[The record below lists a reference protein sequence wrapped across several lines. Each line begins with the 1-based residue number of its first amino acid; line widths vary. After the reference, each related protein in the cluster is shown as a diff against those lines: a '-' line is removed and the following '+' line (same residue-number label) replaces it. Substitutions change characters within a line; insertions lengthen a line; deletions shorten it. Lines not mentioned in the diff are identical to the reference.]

1 MVIKL
6 LRLKQF
12 KNIKGFLNLIRV
24 AKIDG
29 ILNVKANTNKKIE
42 QILEKFEKKKKL
54 QNLLYKPFLK
64 TAKYKLL
71 PGTNS

>member
-42 QILEKFEKKKKL
+42 QILEKFEKKKK
-54 QNLLYKPFLK
+54 NY
-64 TAKYKLL
+64 Y
-71 PGTNS
+71 TNHS

>member
-1 MVIKL
+1 MVIKH

-42 QILEKFEKKKKL
+42 QILEKFEKKKK
-54 QNLLYKPFLK
+54 NCK
-64 TAKYKLL
+64 THY
-71 PGTNS
+71 TNRS

>member
-24 AKIDG
+24 AKIEG

-42 QILEKFEKKKKL
+42 QILEKFEKKKKI
-54 QNLLYKPFLK
+54 
-64 TAKYKLL
+64 AKFII
-71 PGTNS
+71 

>member
-42 QILEKFEKKKKL
+42 QILEKFEKKKKIAKFII
-54 QNLLYKPFLK
+54 QTVPKNCQVQI
-64 TAKYKLL
+64 TARD
-71 PGTNS
+71 

>member
-1 MVIKL
+1 MKNCNKVVMVIKL

-12 KNIKGFLNLIRV
+12 KNIKGFFNLIRV

-42 QILEKFEKKKKL
+42 QILEQFEKIKNCKI
-54 QNLLYKPFLK
+54 YH
-64 TAKYKLL
+64 
-71 PGTNS
+71 TNHS

>member
-42 QILEKFEKKKKL
+42 QILEKFGKKKK
-54 QNLLYKPFLK
+54 NCKIY
-64 TAKYKLL
+64 Y
-71 PGTNS
+71 TNHS

>member
-1 MVIKL
+1 MVIKH

-42 QILEKFEKKKKL
+42 QILEKFEKKKK
-54 QNLLYKPFLK
+54 NCKIHY
-64 TAKYKLL
+64 
-71 PGTNS
+71 TNRS

>member
-42 QILEKFEKKKKL
+42 QILEKFEKKKKK
-54 QNLLYKPFLK
+54 LLYKPFLK

>member
-1 MVIKL
+1 MVIKH

-42 QILEKFEKKKKL
+42 QILEKFEKKKKI
-54 QNLLYKPFLK
+54 
-64 TAKYKLL
+64 AKFII
-71 PGTNS
+71 

>member
-1 MVIKL
+1 MKNCNKVVMVIKL

-29 ILNVKANTNKKIE
+29 ILNVKG
-42 QILEKFEKKKKL
+42 
-54 QNLLYKPFLK
+54 
-64 TAKYKLL
+64 KYKQED
-71 PGTNS
+71 

>member
-42 QILEKFEKKKKL
+42 QILEQFEKIKNC
-54 QNLLYKPFLK
+54 QINH
-64 TAKYKLL
+64 
-71 PGTNS
+71 TNHS